1 MDLPKRAFI
10 RPILFGQ
17 ERLSSYLAPV
27 TLYRPE
33 LPHADRQSGRFG
45 HLLRGDCENEMR
57 LYLIR
62 HAQSQ
67 NNALPESQRVEDPG
81 ITGLGHEQATLLAK
95 RVDELGLTK
104 LFTSPFRRTLQTTA
118 PIYEATTLTPNVR
131 VALHEQGGCYIGHTA
146 ENMAGR
152 SGMSRLEIEQEFP
165 GYAVSAD
172 VDDRGWWTSDLHES
186 QELARRR
193 ATALF
198 QQTLEEFSGTQE
210 RVAFV
215 MHADIA
221 LLFLQQFHSEWLD
234 VPANTSITA
243 IRITSGDC
251 RLEEFDC
258 VRHLPEELITR

>member
-1 MDLPKRAFI
+1 M
-10 RPILFGQ
+10 Q
-17 ERLSSYLAPV
+17 
-27 TLYRPE
+27 
-33 LPHADRQSGRFG
+33 
-45 HLLRGDCENEMR
+45 

-81 ITGLGHEQATLLAK
+81 ITGLGYEQSKHLAE
-95 RVDELGLTK
+95 RIDELGLTK
-104 LFTSPFRRTLQTTA
+104 LFTSPFRRTLQTTS
-118 PIYEATTLTPNVR
+118 PIYEATKLTPNVR

-146 ENMAGR
+146 ETMAGR
-152 SGMSRLEIEQEFP
+152 PGMSRVEIEQEFP

-172 VDDRGWWTSDLHES
+172 VDDRGWWTSDLYES

-193 ATALF
+193 AAALF
-198 QQTLEEFSGTQE
+198 RQTLDEFSGTQE

-221 LLFLQQFHSEWLD
+221 LLFLQQFHSESLD
-234 VPANTSITA
+234 LPANTSITA
-243 IRITSGDC
+243 IQVTARDC
-251 RLEEFDC
+251 RLEDYNC